1 MEVILKKDVE
11 KLGYKDD
18 VVTVK
23 NGFGRNYLIPQGM
36 AILATESAKK
46 VLAEN
51 LRQRAHKEAKVKDE
65 ASALLANI
73 EALELKVGA
82 KAGEKGKIF
91 GSVNNIQLAE
101 ALKEAGFDI
110 ERRKIQLKDDTIKEL
125 GSYEATIAL
134 HKEVKA
140 VLKFEVVGE

>member
-1 MEVILKKDVE
+1 MEIILKKDVE

-18 VVTVK
+18 IVTVK
-23 NGFGRNYLIPQGM
+23 NGYARNYLIPTGS
-36 AILATESAKK
+36 AILATETARKI
-46 VLAEN
+46 LAEN
-51 LRQRAHKEAKVKDE
+51 LKQRAHKEEKVKEE
-65 ASALLANI
+65 AASLLAKI

-101 ALKEAGFDI
+101 ALKEAGFEID
-110 ERRKIQLKDDTIKEL
+110 RKKIQLQDNAIKNL
-125 GSYEATIAL
+125 GEYEAIIDL

-140 VLKFEVVGE
+140 TLKFEVIGE

>member
-1 MEVILKKDVE
+1 MKVILKKDIE

-18 VVTVK
+18 IVTVK
-23 NGFGRNYLIPQGM
+23 NGYARNFLIPKGIG
-36 AILATESAKK
+36 ILATESAQK

-51 LRQRAHKEAKVKDE
+51 LKQRAHKEAKVKEE
-65 ASALLANI
+65 AEGLLAKI
-73 EALELKVGA
+73 EGLSLKVGA

-101 ALKEAGFDI
+101 ALKEAGFEI
-110 ERRKIQLKDDTIKEL
+110 ERRKIQLKEDTIKNL
-125 GSYEATIAL
+125 GEYEAIIDL

-140 VLKFEVVGE
+140 KLKFEVIGE

>member
-1 MEVILKKDVE
+1 MEIILKKDVDR
-11 KLGYKDD
+11 LGYKNDL
-18 VVTVK
+18 VKVK
-23 NGFGRNYLIPQGM
+23 NGYARNYLIPKGM
-36 AILATESAKK
+36 AILATVSAKK

-51 LRQRAHKEAKVKDE
+51 VKQRAHKEAKIIAEVE
-65 ASALLANI
+65 ELALQIAKLD
-73 EALELKVGA
+73 LKVGA

-110 ERRKIQLKDDTIKEL
+110 DRKKIVLESDAIKNL
-125 GSYEATIAL
+125 GTYEATINL

-140 VLKFEVVGE
+140 ILNFEVVGE

>member
-1 MEVILKKDVE
+1 MEIILKKDVDR
-11 KLGYKDD
+11 LGYKNDL
-18 VVTVK
+18 VKVK
-23 NGFGRNYLIPQGM
+23 NGFARNYLIPKGI
-36 AILATESAKK
+36 AVLATVSAKK

-51 LRQRAHKEAKVKDE
+51 VKQRAHKEAKIIAEVE
-65 ASALLANI
+65 ELALQLAK
-73 EALELKVGA
+73 LELKVGA

-110 ERRKIQLKDDTIKEL
+110 DRKKIVLQSDAIKNL
-125 GSYEATIAL
+125 GTYEATINL

-140 VLKFEVVGE
+140 NLNFEVVGE

>member
-1 MEVILKKDVE
+1 MEIILKKDVE

-18 VVTVK
+18 IVTVK
-23 NGFGRNYLIPQGM
+23 NGYARNYLIPTGS
-36 AILATESAKK
+36 AILATETARKI
-46 VLAEN
+46 LAEN
-51 LRQRAHKEAKVKDE
+51 LKQRAHKEAKVKEE
-65 ASALLANI
+65 AADLLAKI

-101 ALKEAGFDI
+101 ALKEAGFEID
-110 ERRKIQLKDDTIKEL
+110 RRKIQLKDNAIKNL
-125 GSYEATIAL
+125 GEYEAIIDL

-140 VLKFEVVGE
+140 TLKFEVIGE

>member
-1 MEVILKKDVE
+1 MKVILKKDIE

-18 VVTVK
+18 IVTVK
-23 NGFGRNYLIPQGM
+23 NGYARNFLIPKKIGV
-36 AILATESAKK
+36 LATESAQK

-51 LRQRAHKEAKVKDE
+51 LKQRAHKEAKVKNE
-65 ASALLANI
+65 AESLLSKI
-73 EALELKVGA
+73 EGLSLKVGA

-101 ALKEAGFDI
+101 ALKEAGFEI
-110 ERRKIQLKDDTIKEL
+110 ERRKIQLKEDTIKNL
-125 GSYEATIAL
+125 GEYEAVIDL

-140 VLKFEVVGE
+140 ILKFEVIGE

>member
-1 MEVILKKDVE
+1 MEIILKKDLE
-11 KLGYKDD
+11 TLGYKDD
-18 VVTVK
+18 IVTVK
-23 NGFGRNYLIPQGM
+23 NGYARNFLIPEGI

-51 LRQRAHKEAKVKDE
+51 LRQRAHKEAKVQDE
-65 ASALLANI
+65 AKSILEKI

-101 ALKEAGFDI
+101 ALKVAGFDI
-110 ERRKIQLKDDTIKEL
+110 DRRKIQLTEDAIKNL
-125 GSYEATIAL
+125 GNYEAIIDL
-134 HKEVKA
+134 HKDVKA
-140 VLKFEVVGE
+140 TLKFEVIGE

>member
-1 MEVILKKDVE
+1 MEIILKKDVE

-18 VVTVK
+18 IVTVK
-23 NGFGRNYLIPQGM
+23 NGYARNYLIPTGS
-36 AILATESAKK
+36 AILATETARKI
-46 VLAEN
+46 LAEN
-51 LRQRAHKEAKVKDE
+51 LKQRAHKEEKVKEE
-65 ASALLANI
+65 AASLLAKI

-101 ALKEAGFDI
+101 ALKEAGFEID
-110 ERRKIQLKDDTIKEL
+110 RKKIQLKDNAIKNL
-125 GSYEATIAL
+125 GEYEAIIDL

-140 VLKFEVVGE
+140 TLKFEVIGE

>member
-23 NGFGRNYLIPQGM
+23 NGFARNYLIPQGI

-51 LRQRAHKEAKVKDE
+51 LRQRAHKEAKIKEE
-65 ASALLANI
+65 AEALLAKI

-110 ERRKIQLKDDTIKEL
+110 ERRKIQLKEDSIKEL
-125 GSYEATIAL
+125 GAYEATIGL
-134 HKEVKA
+134 HKDVKA
-140 VLKFEVVGE
+140 VLKFEVIGE

>member
-1 MEVILKKDVE
+1 MEIILKKDVDR
-11 KLGYKDD
+11 LGYKNDL
-18 VVTVK
+18 VKVK
-23 NGFGRNYLIPQGM
+23 NGYARNYLIPQGM
-36 AILATESAKK
+36 AVLATVSAKK

-51 LRQRAHKEAKVKDE
+51 VKQRAHKEAKIIAEVE
-65 ASALLANI
+65 ELALQIAKLD
-73 EALELKVGA
+73 LKVGA

-110 ERRKIQLKDDTIKEL
+110 DRKKIVLESDAIKNL
-125 GSYEATIAL
+125 GAYEATINL

-140 VLKFEVVGE
+140 TLKFEVIGE

>member
-1 MEVILKKDVE
+1 MEVILKKDIE

-18 VVTVK
+18 IVVVK
-23 NGFGRNYLIPQGM
+23 NGYARNFLIPQKI
-36 AILATESAKK
+36 AVLATESAKK

-65 ASALLANI
+65 AAALLSQI
-73 EALELKVGA
+73 EGLSIKVGA

-101 ALKEAGFDI
+101 ALKVAGFDI
-110 ERRKIQLKDDTIKEL
+110 ERRKIHLKEDTIKNL
-125 GSYEATIAL
+125 GEYEATIDL

-140 VLKFEVVGE
+140 MLKFEVIGE

>member
-1 MEVILKKDVE
+1 MEIILKKDVDR
-11 KLGYKDD
+11 LGYKNDL
-18 VVTVK
+18 VKVK
-23 NGFGRNYLIPQGM
+23 NGYARNYLIPKGM
-36 AILATESAKK
+36 AVLATVSAKK

-51 LRQRAHKEAKVKDE
+51 VKQRAHKEAKIIAEVE
-65 ASALLANI
+65 ELALQLAK
-73 EALELKVGA
+73 LELKVGA

-110 ERRKIQLKDDTIKEL
+110 DRKKIVLQSDAIKNL
-125 GSYEATIAL
+125 GTYEATINL

-140 VLKFEVVGE
+140 NLNFEVVGE

>member
-1 MEVILKKDVE
+1 MEIILKKDVE

-18 VVTVK
+18 IVTVK
-23 NGFGRNYLIPQGM
+23 NGYARNYLIPTGS
-36 AILATESAKK
+36 AILATETARKI
-46 VLAEN
+46 LAEN
-51 LRQRAHKEAKVKDE
+51 LKQRAHKEEKVKEE
-65 ASALLANI
+65 AASLLAKI

-101 ALKEAGFDI
+101 ALKEAGFEID
-110 ERRKIQLKDDTIKEL
+110 RRKIQLKDNAIKNL
-125 GSYEATIAL
+125 GEYEAIIDL

-140 VLKFEVVGE
+140 TLKFEVIGE

>member
-1 MEVILKKDVE
+1 MEIILKQDIE

-18 VVTVK
+18 VVVVK
-23 NGFGRNYLIPQGM
+23 NGYARNYLIPQGK

-51 LRQRAHKEAKVKDE
+51 LRQRAHKEAKIKEE
-65 ASALLANI
+65 AEAMLAKI

-110 ERRKIQLKDDTIKEL
+110 ERRKIQLKEDSIKEL
-125 GSYEATIAL
+125 GAYEAKIDL

-140 VLKFEVVGE
+140 TLKFEVVGE

>member
-1 MEVILKKDVE
+1 MKVILKKDVE

-18 VVTVK
+18 IVIVK
-23 NGFGRNYLIPQGM
+23 NGYARNFLIPKGIG
-36 AILATESAKK
+36 ILATESAQK

-51 LRQRAHKEAKVKDE
+51 LKQRAHKESKIKEE
-65 ASALLANI
+65 AEGLLAKI
-73 EALELKVGA
+73 EGLELKVGA

-101 ALKEAGFDI
+101 ALKEAGFEI
-110 ERRKIQLKDDTIKEL
+110 ERRKIQLKEDTIKNL
-125 GSYEATIAL
+125 GEYEAIIDL

-140 VLKFEVVGE
+140 KLKFEVIGE

>member
-1 MEVILKKDVE
+1 MKVILKKDVE

-18 VVTVK
+18 IVTVK
-23 NGFGRNYLIPQGM
+23 NGYARNFLIPKGIG
-36 AILATESAKK
+36 ILATESAQK

-51 LRQRAHKEAKVKDE
+51 LKQRAHKETKIKEE
-65 ASALLANI
+65 AEGLLAKI
-73 EALELKVGA
+73 EGLSLKVGA

-101 ALKEAGFDI
+101 ALKEAGFEI
-110 ERRKIQLKDDTIKEL
+110 ERRKIQLKEDTIKNL
-125 GSYEATIAL
+125 GEYEAIIDL

-140 VLKFEVVGE
+140 KLKFEVIGE

>member
-23 NGFGRNYLIPQGM
+23 NGFGRNYLIPKGM

-125 GSYEATIAL
+125 GSYEATITL